1 MSGNP
6 LVDRPE
12 QALPR
17 LTDVQ
22 LARVAT
28 FGERRTKK
36 AGEVLFA
43 LGQEASGCFVVL
55 AGRVEI
61 LAEVDGRDMTVL
73 VHGPGEFT
81 GELNLLSSRRALVR
95 GQMQT
100 DGEVIVLESAQ
111 LRRLVQRDAELG
123 EIFVRAFILRHMG
136 LLSGQHTDLVLLG
149 SRHSANALKL
159 KEFLTR
165 NGQPYRFR
173 ELESDPG
180 AEELVSRL
188 QLGPDDLPVV
198 VCSAGRV
205 LKNPSIELLA
215 EHVGL
220 SATFSPDVVRDVVVV
235 GAGPAGL
242 GAAVYAASEGL
253 DVLVLESTAPGG
265 QAGTSSRIENY
276 LGFPLG
282 ISGLELAGRASV
294 QAEKFGADIAVA
306 RNAVRLDCTSR
317 PYRIELANGEVVRTK
332 TVVVATGARY
342 RKLVVD
348 RLADQAGQ
356 QAGQQQDQ
364 HEGQGVYYSATHL
377 EAQLC
382 EGEQVA
388 VVGGGNSAGQAAVF
402 LSRFAERVHM
412 LVRGPG
418 LADSMSQYLI
428 NRLENT
434 PNIELRT
441 RTQIEAISGGDRLEK
456 VRWRHLETGEVEER
470 DLCHLFV
477 MTGADPNTAWL
488 QDCLTLDAK
497 KFVKTGVDLTAEDLR
512 QARWWVDRPPYLM
525 ETSLP
530 GVFAVGDVRSSS
542 VKRVAAAVG
551 EGSVCVQ
558 LLHKALHEI

>member
-1 MSGNP
+1 MSANP

-17 LTDVQ
+17 LTDAQ

-43 LGQEASGCFVVL
+43 LGQEASCCFVVL

-136 LLSGQHTDLVLLG
+136 LLTGQHTDLVLLG

-188 QLGPDDLPVV
+188 QLGPNDLPVV

-348 RLADQAGQ
+348 RL
-356 QAGQQQDQ
+356 
-364 HEGQGVYYSATHL
+364 
-377 EAQLC
+377 
-382 EGEQVA
+382 
-388 VVGGGNSAGQAAVF
+388 
-402 LSRFAERVHM
+402 
-412 LVRGPG
+412 
-418 LADSMSQYLI
+418 
-428 NRLENT
+428 
-434 PNIELRT
+434 
-441 RTQIEAISGGDRLEK
+441 
-456 VRWRHLETGEVEER
+456 
-470 DLCHLFV
+470 
-477 MTGADPNTAWL
+477 
-488 QDCLTLDAK
+488 
-497 KFVKTGVDLTAEDLR
+497 
-512 QARWWVDRPPYLM
+512 
-525 ETSLP
+525 
-530 GVFAVGDVRSSS
+530 
-542 VKRVAAAVG
+542 
-551 EGSVCVQ
+551 
-558 LLHKALHEI
+558 